1 MNIKNNIKITV
12 IILTYNEEMHVERCI
27 SSAKQLTDSIYIID
41 SYSSDSTLALASKAK
56 VKCLSRKF
64 DSHSHQFNWG
74 LEQIEP
80 CDWVIRLDA
89 DEYMEPDLVAS
100 ISSSVVKSG
109 KSIHGFAFNR
119 RIKFLGKDIFHGG
132 VFPVEVVRMFRYGS
146 GIVEPRLMDE
156 HIIVNGKTPCLDG
169 ELIDDNLNSLT
180 WWIEK
185 HNRYSSLEALE
196 SLCAKYRTVVKQN
209 LSGATLKRRGMK
221 EIYMKAP
228 VAFRAS
234 LLFGYR
240 YFIRLGLLDGFYGFL
255 FHFLQGY
262 WYRLI
267 VDAKFKLLDEAYL
280 SGQLTIKKSAQVLD
294 ISESLIEQKVKSINI
309 SLK

>member
-1 MNIKNNIKITV
+1 MKITIV
-12 IILTYNEEMHVERCI
+12 ILTFNEELHIERCI
-27 SSAKQLTDSIYIID
+27 DSARLLTNSIYIVD
-41 SYSSDSTLALASKAK
+41 SNSTDNTAGI
-56 VKCLSRKF
+56 VRRKGVELLCRDF
-64 DSHSHQFNWG
+64 DSHSQQFNWG

-89 DEYMEPDLVAS
+89 DEYMAPDLVAS

-119 RIKFLGKDIFHGG
+119 RIRFLGKDIFHGG

-156 HIIVNGKTPCLDG
+156 HIIVNGKTACLDG

-196 SLCAKYRTVVKQN
+196 SLCAHYRPVMRQN
-209 LSGATLKRRGMK
+209 LSGATLKRRRMK
-221 EIYMKAP
+221 EIYLKTP

-262 WYRLI
+262 WYRLL

-280 SGQLTIKKSAQVLD
+280 SGELTIKKCAHVLN
-294 ISESLIEQKVKSINI
+294 IAESLIESKVNSDNI